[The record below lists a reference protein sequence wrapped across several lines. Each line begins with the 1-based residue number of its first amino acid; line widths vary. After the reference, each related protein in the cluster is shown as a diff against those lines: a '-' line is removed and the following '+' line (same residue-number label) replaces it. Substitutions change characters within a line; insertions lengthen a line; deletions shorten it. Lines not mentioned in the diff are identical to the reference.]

1 MATRRTIVALRVA
14 GILSLELVPVFRFR
28 RCVASVVPARPRRT
42 AVRVAAGLA
51 LSTLVLVAGCRARS
65 RRADA
70 DTWAGLHDDFGDSVA
85 LGRAPVRI
93 VSLNPTTTEILFAI
107 GAGGRV
113 VGRSVYDVFP
123 AAATRVPSVGPALRP
138 NVEAILAA
146 RPDLVILYASD
157 DNRPALARL
166 RAAGIT
172 TVGFKIDSIE
182 QFERDTRL
190 LGRMTNDSARA
201 TTVADTVAA
210 TLARVRRATSGL
222 ARPTVFMPTWD
233 RPVIAIG
240 GGSYLSELLEIAGAR
255 NVYDAVRT
263 PTSVVTLEDV
273 VQRNPDLVLTTPTEA
288 ATMRSSPLWRAVPAV
303 RAGRILVYDT
313 TIVSRPSVTL
323 GAAARELANLVHPGA
338 VP

>member
-1 MATRRTIVALRVA
+1 MATRRTAVALRVA
-14 GILSLELVPVFRFR
+14 GIFSTELVPVFRFR
-28 RCVASVVPARPRRT
+28 PFDAIAR
-42 AVRVAAGLA
+42 AVRRAPIRRAPAVALA
-51 LSTLVLVAGCRARS
+51 AIALGAGCRTRARHVA
-65 RRADA
+65 ADSS
-70 DTWAGLHDDFGDSVA
+70 TVVRDDFGDTVP
-85 LGRAPVRI
+85 LGRTPARI

-107 GAGGRV
+107 GAGDRV

-123 AAATRVPSVGPALRP
+123 AQAKRVPSVGPALRP
-138 NVEAILAA
+138 NVEAIIAA
-146 RPDLVILYASD
+146 RPDLVILYASE

-182 QFERDTRL
+182 QFDRDTRL

-201 TTVADTVAA
+201 ATLADTVAA
-210 TLARVRRATSGL
+210 TLSRVRRAT
-222 ARPTVFMPTWD
+222 ARLSHPTVFVPTWD

-240 GGSYLSELLEIAGAR
+240 GGSYLSELLEIAGAH
-255 NVYDAVRT
+255 NVYADVRT

-288 ATMRSSPLWRAVPAV
+288 ATMRTSPLWRAVPAV
-303 RAGRILVYDT
+303 RAGHILVYDT
-313 TIVSRPSVTL
+313 TVVSRPSVTL

-338 VP
+338 VR